1 MSATKG
7 PAAPPTREDLAARNA
22 MSDAELDAE
31 LRAEGVDVD
40 GLLADVAEI
49 IAKANGVD
57 RPAGD
62 A

>member
-1 MSATKG
+1 MTGEVSD
-7 PAAPPTREDLAARNA
+7 EDLAAWSA

-40 GLLADVAEI
+40 GLLADVAGI

>member
-1 MSATKG
+1 MSGKVSD
-7 PAAPPTREDLAARNA
+7 EDLAAWSA

-49 IAKANGVD
+49 IAKANGVAH
-57 RPAGD
+57 PAGD